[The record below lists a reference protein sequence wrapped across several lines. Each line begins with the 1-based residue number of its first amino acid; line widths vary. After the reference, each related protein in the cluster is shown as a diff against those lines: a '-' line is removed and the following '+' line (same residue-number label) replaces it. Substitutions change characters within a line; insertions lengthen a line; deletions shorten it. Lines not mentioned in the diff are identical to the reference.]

1 MRAKCLC
8 LNISWQRTWRR
19 EWMHDMGLHWRL
31 DSGSRPVGTSGF
43 DHVSPITGLRNLGNS
58 CWLNA
63 LLQCFLACGP
73 LAKDLLDQ
81 TCEKGPLRHW
91 LTATLVKLR
100 TRDFDSVAPFELL
113 QQMFL
118 TRADL
123 FSPGDSADAADALAL
138 LLDKGLSDTSLV
150 APVSALTGHVV
161 SAGLLFVKERICGFP
176 RQ

>member
-1 MRAKCLC
+1 M
-8 LNISWQRTWRR
+8 
-19 EWMHDMGLHWRL
+19 
-31 DSGSRPVGTSGF
+31 
-43 DHVSPITGLRNLGNS
+43 
-58 CWLNA
+58 
-63 LLQCFLACGP
+63 
-73 LAKDLLDQ
+73 DQ

-150 APVSALTGHVV
+150 APVSALTGQDV
-161 SAGLLFVKERICGFP
+161 
-176 RQ
+176 